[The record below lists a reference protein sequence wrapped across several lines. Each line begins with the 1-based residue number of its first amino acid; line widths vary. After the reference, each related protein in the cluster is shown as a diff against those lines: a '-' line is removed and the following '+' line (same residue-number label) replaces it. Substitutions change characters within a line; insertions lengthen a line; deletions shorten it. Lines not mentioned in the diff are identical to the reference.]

1 MTSRTLSIGTSI
13 VIILFIMA
21 FSFFLNFQN
30 VAYAQEAHLEDH
42 DILILMVNLQRIT
55 VQISLTQDSLANG
68 DIEAAFAHAYI
79 PHSVTF
85 PSIKKILEEVNSEAA
100 KKLETL
106 LTDLPINIRG
116 KNGSYVDLGN
126 DLQAINNL
134 LSDISN
140 QAIGSS
146 QTDKAI
152 ALQSITYLLKDTGQ
166 SYVIWN
172 SSQSKNGQQILDQD
186 PKAND
191 IDYENALGLVNISKS
206 NYATVTDLI
215 DERRKIELDSFFGQL
230 QELVLQKADQN
241 SVSKLIAAIERD
253 IN

>member
-1 MTSRTLSIGTSI
+1 M
-13 VIILFIMA
+13 
-21 FSFFLNFQN
+21 
-30 VAYAQEAHLEDH
+30 
-42 DILILMVNLQRIT
+42 
-55 VQISLTQDSLANG
+55 
-68 DIEAAFAHAYI
+68 
-79 PHSVTF
+79 
-85 PSIKKILEEVNSEAA
+85 EEVNSEAA

-106 LTDLPINIRG
+106 LTDLPINIRA

-140 QAIGSS
+140 QAIGSN

-186 PKAND
+186 PKSND
-191 IDYENALGLVNISKS
+191 IDYENALGLVNKS
-206 NYATVTDLI
+206 RSNDTT
-215 DERRKIELDSFFGQL
+215 
-230 QELVLQKADQN
+230 
-241 SVSKLIAAIERD
+241 
-253 IN
+253 